1 MNIDIVILAGGNSSR
16 MSSNLPK
23 FLLEIANKP
32 MISHIIEQYKLL
44 DFSNIY
50 VVTPPKYSSCPILSD
65 VNVVVQPVP
74 NGNASALLL
83 TLPYLNSE
91 YTIVQYADMP
101 LITHEDISN
110 LCTNTGNDLVFIA
123 GILPNDLISKPYGRV
138 FLDKNNNFDKLIE
151 YRDLTIEQ
159 RNQKLFNTGFYMF
172 KTSILKQY
180 LDKVPYHQGV
190 QERYITDIF
199 GILKNNNKLIKVVIA
214 SNYQNFHGVNTQE
227 ELKVANNIMM
237 NRLKIYYNSYYNNE
251 INMEHKSC
259 KIV

>member
-16 MSSNLPK
+16 MSSNIPK

-32 MISHIIEQYKLL
+32 MINHIINQYKTL
-44 DFSNIY
+44 DFNNIH
-50 VVTPPKYSSCPILSD
+50 VVTPPKYSSYPILSD

-101 LITHEDISN
+101 LITHEEINN
-110 LCTNTGNDLVFIA
+110 LCINIGNDLTFIS
-123 GILPNDLISKPYGRV
+123 GVLPDDLISKPYGRV

-172 KTSILKQY
+172 KTSILRQY
-180 LDKVPYHQGV
+180 LDEVPYHQGV
-190 QERYITDIF
+190 RERYITDILE
-199 GILKNNNKLIKVVIA
+199 ILKNNNKSIKVVI
-214 SNYQNFHGVNTQE
+214 SNNYQNFHGVNTQE
-227 ELKVANNIMM
+227 ELKIADSIMR
-237 NRLKIYYNSYYNNE
+237 NRLKIYYKNEMNTENKSY
-251 INMEHKSC
+251 K
-259 KIV
+259 VV